1 MGGGTRSG
9 PRPSKEFGADC
20 GKNESCFASVV
31 LCWSRWVGC
40 DARTGSVSQLLNA
53 EALHIMTD
61 YKVKRVLMPQ
71 KREDEEPEVEAVARA
86 EKVVEGTEGRVVEV
100 LPPKK
105 TGPHGADWRPK
116 NAPAGA
122 ATLPM

>member
-1 MGGGTRSG
+1 
-9 PRPSKEFGADC
+9 
-20 GKNESCFASVV
+20 
-31 LCWSRWVGC
+31 
-40 DARTGSVSQLLNA
+40 
-53 EALHIMTD
+53 MTD